1 MISFRVCGPKLST
14 CCALL
19 SVWGI
24 IQLSLMAI
32 FMYFNSV
39 AFIEDLKLPKGED
52 DYKDA
57 DELFQDITKGYGETA
72 KNCGIAVA
80 LYALTFCISIHQ
92 VCSIAQGQLKYFL
105 INLLRTVR
113 YTHYFLRDL
122 TSKFSSDFFSQNIIN
137 RAF

>member
-1 MISFRVCGPKLST
+1 MGGTRGLCNCKMISFRVCGPKLST

-39 AFIEDLKLPKGED
+39 AFIEDLKLPKAED
-52 DYKDA
+52 EYKDP

-92 VCSIAQGQLKYFL
+92 MW
-105 INLLRTVR
+105 INNHFTHFK
-113 YTHYFLRDL
+113 YTHIYTL
-122 TSKFSSDFFSQNIIN
+122 T
-137 RAF
+137 